1 MLWSSKSGRNM
12 IQIWEATGN
21 HVCKKALALG
31 FEGRPS
37 KSSANVIVGSLQI
50 AKMMLR
56 KWCNRLHQ
64 LPCSTS
70 MECGTLDWA
79 AWMCGYQPLVLQ
91 DHSIGRLVSSK
102 FDIPAVE
109 APTVSSSCMQQQ
121 ANELRKA
128 IWKYTPSTK
137 FSSPHVFKL
146 WSFNLQVNWLKSEFE
161 SLCIKS
167 PKFSKAWLSYDK
179 PSFSLVILRS
189 MGHASCPL
197 TELWFRMADPIDET
211 LL

>member
-1 MLWSSKSGRNM
+1 MSWSSKSGRNM

-21 HVCKKALALG
+21 HVCKLESSCPW
-31 FEGRPS
+31 FWRPAFQ
-37 KSSANVIVGSLQI
+37 KFCQRNCWSLQI

-79 AWMCGYQPLVLQ
+79 AWMSGYQPLVLQ
-91 DHSIGRLVSSK
+91 DHSIGRLVNSK

-109 APTVSSSCMQQQ
+109 APTVSLSCMQQQ

-128 IWKYTPSTK
+128 IWNTAPSTK
-137 FSSPHVFKL
+137 FSSPHIFKI
-146 WSFNLQVNWLKSEFE
+146 WISRWV
-161 SLCIKS
+161 
-167 PKFSKAWLSYDK
+167 
-179 PSFSLVILRS
+179 
-189 MGHASCPL
+189 G
-197 TELWFRMADPIDET
+197 
-211 LL
+211 